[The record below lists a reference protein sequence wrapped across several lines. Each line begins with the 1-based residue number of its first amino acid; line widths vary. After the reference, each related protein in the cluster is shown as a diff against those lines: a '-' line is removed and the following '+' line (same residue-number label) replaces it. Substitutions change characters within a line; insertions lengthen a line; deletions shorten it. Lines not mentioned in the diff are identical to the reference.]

1 MPEGHNPKVVQQ
13 FVGYTTRRWAT
24 VLYPLLTILTGGLL
38 WVVGQRYLQ
47 ARLWT
52 LQKCSLSKAQYVHA
66 KV

>member
-13 FVGYTTRRWAT
+13 FVGYTTRRGAT
-24 VLYPLLTILTGGLL
+24 VLFPLLTVLTGGLL
-38 WVVGQRYLQ
+38 WVVSQRYQQ

-52 LQKCSLSKAQYVHA
+52 LRKCSLSKAQYVHA